1 MVTTTALARAR
12 AGDGD
17 AFRELTD
24 PYRGELQLHCYR
36 ILGSVQDA
44 EDMVQETLLAAWRGL
59 GGGGALAQSSAP
71 VYCGT
76 VTCFQFRVAAQGKD
90 PDARA
95 SSAMDTINK
104 YLGGSVGKV
113 TTRPAGQNVEILLNN
128 EKVAL
133 VTAGACRP
141 EER

>member
-1 MVTTTALARAR
+1 MRTWLSSLALAAAV
-12 AGDGD
+12 AGY
-17 AFRELTD
+17 
-24 PYRGELQLHCYR
+24 P
-36 ILGSVQDA
+36 LGA
-44 EDMVQETLLAAWRGL
+44 
-59 GGGGALAQSSAP
+59 ALAQSSAP

-133 VTAGACRP
+133 VTAADAAAEKQKSAAALAAKWSKVLATAFNQTKAQP
-141 EER
+141 